1 MLSRRRVLEGTV
13 AISAGC
19 ALPGISAG
27 VAEAAASRSDR
38 AVFLDLSRALTGFD
52 DLNEDLAAHF
62 IAYLAE
68 RDPERWRALIGRLRT
83 LDPVRGAQAGP
94 ATIEALHSSEDL
106 WALAKDIT
114 GLWYSGWTQAAEEVP
129 QAIRAEGYREA
140 LAWRVLALAPRGVAP
155 GRLWQQAED

>member
-19 ALPGISAG
+19 ALPGLSAG
-27 VAEAAASRSDR
+27 AAVRSDK
-38 AVFLDLSRALTGFD
+38 AIFLGLSRALTGFD
-52 DLNEDLAAHF
+52 DLNEELAAHF
-62 IAYLAE
+62 MTYLAE

-83 LDPVRGAQAGP
+83 LDPSGGAQAGP
-94 ATIEALHSSEDL
+94 ATIKALQASEDL
-106 WALAKDIT
+106 WALAKEIT
-114 GLWYSGWTQAAEEVP
+114 GLWYSGWTQAADAVP

-140 LAWRVLALAPRGVAP
+140 LAWRAMALTPRGVAP

>member
-19 ALPGISAG
+19 ALPGLSVG
-27 VAEAAASRSDR
+27 AAVRSDK
-38 AVFLDLSRALTGFD
+38 AIFLGLSRALTGFD

-62 IAYLAE
+62 MTYLAE

-83 LDPVRGAQAGP
+83 LDPSGDARPGP
-94 ATIEALHSSEDL
+94 ATVEALQASEDL
-106 WALAKDIT
+106 WALAQEIT
-114 GLWYSGWTQAAEEVP
+114 GLWYSGWTQAGDAVP

-140 LAWRVLALAPRGVAP
+140 LAWRVLALTPRGVAP
-155 GRLWQQAED
+155 GHLWQQAED